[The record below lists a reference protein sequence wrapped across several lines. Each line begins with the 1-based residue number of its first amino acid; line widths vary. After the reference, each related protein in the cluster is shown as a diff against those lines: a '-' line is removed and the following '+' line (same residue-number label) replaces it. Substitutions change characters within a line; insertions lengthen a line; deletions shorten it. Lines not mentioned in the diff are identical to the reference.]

1 MRQILSEDKLRPLEI
16 NFYKLKN
23 NQLQESFLAMFGGT
37 LKTILRRM
45 FGKIPSPDEYARHI
59 SENEGDELTPAD
71 KQQPNQQKEPTEK
84 FELVVSGTDEDIASF
99 VGALKAEH
107 QYMDAYLKQGM
118 DDENTREA
126 KYRLNDAVQGFE
138 KTTGLL
144 WPFV

>member
-1 MRQILSEDKLRPLEI
+1 MKQILSEDKLRPLEI
-16 NFYKLKN
+16 NFHKLKN
-23 NQLQESFLAMFGGT
+23 NRLQESFLAMFGET

-45 FGKIPSPDEYARHI
+45 FGKIPSPEEYKDYI
-59 SENEGDELTPAD
+59 SENEENTLTPED
-71 KQQPNQQKEPTEK
+71 KQRPNQQKEPTEK
-84 FELVVSGTDEDIASF
+84 FELVVSGTDDDIASF

-107 QYMDAYLKQGM
+107 RYMDAYLKQGM

-126 KYRLNDAVQGFE
+126 KYLLNDAVEGFE